1 MADKTIDLEKSSIT
15 FEEDQVAHIHLK
27 EGQVLDIDE
36 LKNIFEII
44 DGQSGGDKK
53 FRLLVTADDNAS
65 LSPEAREYA
74 SSSESSNVIV
84 ADAVVVQN
92 YSHEMTANF
101 FIRFNKPNRPTQLF
115 KHRKEAYEWLKN
127 FEV

>member
-1 MADKTIDLEKSSIT
+1 M
-15 FEEDQVAHIHLK
+15 AHIHLK
-27 EGQVLDIDE
+27 EGKVLDIDE
-36 LKNIFEII
+36 LKNIFNII
-44 DGQSGGDKK
+44 DGESGEDKK

-74 SSSESSNVIV
+74 SSAESSNVIV

-115 KHRKEAYEWLKN
+115 KNREEAYAWLKN

>member
-1 MADKTIDLEKSSIT
+1 MANTTVDLGKSTIT
-15 FEEDQVAHIHLK
+15 FEEDQIVHLNLKQDQVVEVA
-27 EGQVLDIDE
+27 E
-36 LKNIFEII
+36 LKSIFETINNK
-44 DGQSGGDKK
+44 SGGKK
-53 FRLLVTADDNAS
+53 FRLLVTAGDNAS

-74 SSSESSNVIV
+74 SSAESSDVIV

-101 FIRFNKPNRPTQLF
+101 FIRFNKPCRPTKLF
-115 KHRKEAYEWLKN
+115 KRKAAAYEWLKS